1 MMPNYGKWKSKSLG
15 LPGVRNPDNLAR
27 TTQCSTNLQQ
37 QISTLNPSC
46 QHGGKEMK
54 HPELTNPPRLLL
66 EYTDE
71 DYALVCNVWRREL
84 GLDPVI

>member
-1 MMPNYGKWKSKSLG
+1 ML
-15 LPGVRNPDNLAR
+15 
-27 TTQCSTNLQQ
+27 STNNPAREAKPATHLQQ
-37 QISTLNPSC
+37 QISTLNPSH
-46 QHGGKEMK
+46 QHGGKKMT
-54 HPELTNPPRLLL
+54 HPELNNPPRLLL